1 MRAFRL
7 TAFSTQVPLSFHRL
21 LHFMPNFILVDSLQ
35 QYVAGNGT
43 VAGGYQTGGWS
54 PSSATAATI
63 NATGSRWGTKAF
75 RLDTANVTKQFSVS
89 TVQGCANLA
98 FLTTSITIAP
108 TVALMS
114 ILSTGVAQFSICA
127 NASGGLELRR
137 GSGSG
142 TLLAQSVTGK
152 IATSTFYFLEVM
164 WECDAAVGKV
174 KVYLNGELIFDLTG
188 INNRGATTTDCN
200 QIQLL
205 AGGSHQRYFC
215 DIYVTDAFVRVGER
229 KFETVTVTADTATAA
244 WLANAGSAWDAVND
258 STPDNDTTYIY
269 ASIVGNRS
277 MFQLADL
284 SENPVT
290 IDLVKFNIIAAKDDA
305 ATRGLKIVASDGT
318 NEYLSP
324 EVFMNTTY
332 GAFSFY
338 SATAPDG
345 GGWTKA
351 KVDAVTAGVEVTT

>member
-1 MRAFRL
+1 
-7 TAFSTQVPLSFHRL
+7 
-21 LHFMPNFILVDSLQ
+21 MPNFILVDSLQ
-35 QYVAGNGT
+35 QYAAGNGT

-75 RLDTANVTKQFSVS
+75 RLDTASVTKQFSAS
-89 TVQGCANLA
+89 TVQGCANFA
-98 FLTTSITIAP
+98 FQTTSITIAP

-142 TLLAQSVTGK
+142 TLLAQSASGK

-164 WECDAAVGKV
+164 WECDAAAGKA
-174 KVYLNGELIFDLTG
+174 KVYLNGELLFDLTG
-188 INNRGATTTDCN
+188 INNRGAATNDCN
-200 QIQLL
+200 QIKFE

-215 DIYVTDAFVRVGER
+215 DIYVTDTFLRVGER
-229 KFETVTVTADTATAA
+229 KFETVSVIANHATQA
-244 WLANAGSAWDAVND
+244 WLVNVGNAWDAVND
-258 STPDNDTTYIY
+258 TTPDNDTTYIY
-269 ASIVGNRS
+269 AAIVGNRS
-277 MFQLADL
+277 LFYCADL
-284 SENPVT
+284 TENPAV

-305 ATRGLKIVASDGT
+305 TTRGLKIVANDGT
-318 NEYLSP
+318 TDLLSP

-332 GAFSFY
+332 GCFSFY
-338 SATAPDG
+338 SQTAPDG
-345 GGWTKA
+345 GAWTKA
-351 KVDAVTAGVEVTT
+351 KVDALAAGVEVTT